1 VRITR
6 RDVLG
11 AGTSALAVA
20 ITGCTSEDSESD
32 PDIATQDD
40 GECDAMHRS
49 EVAAE
54 RATPPRDVREAVVPI
69 QYEELP
75 DEEKDVAAKAIRG
88 DVYAECSPLSDPF
101 ESLLDRIREHRDEQQ
116 RGSEADL
123 TTVYLVRTRTYYA
136 LDAMVLDEKI
146 SW

>member
-6 RDVLG
+6 RELLG
-11 AGTSALAVA
+11 ASAGTVGSALA
-20 ITGCTSEDSESD
+20 GCTSNGSESD
-32 PDIATQDD
+32 PNIGTQNDS
-40 GECDAMHRS
+40 ECDEMHRS

-54 RATPPRDVREAVVPI
+54 RATPPADVREAVVPI

-88 DVYAECSPLSDPF
+88 DAYAECPPLSDAF
-101 ESLLDRIREHRDEQQ
+101 ESFLDRVREHRTEQQ
-116 RGSEADL
+116 RESEADL

-136 LDAMVLDEKI
+136 LDATVGDEKI

>member
-1 VRITR
+1 MSN
-6 RDVLG
+6 G
-11 AGTSALAVA
+11 
-20 ITGCTSEDSESD
+20 SESNPESGPGTD
-32 PDIATQDD
+32 L
-40 GECDAMHRS
+40 GCDETDRS

-54 RATPPRDVREAVVPI
+54 RATPPQDVRDAVVPI

-75 DEEKDVAAKAIRG
+75 DGEKDVAAKAIRG

-101 ESLLDRIREHRDEQQ
+101 ESLLDRIRNHRDEQQ

-136 LDAMVLDEKI
+136 LDATVRDEKI

>member
-1 VRITR
+1 MTTR
-6 RDVLG
+6 RTFLG
-11 AGTSALAVA
+11 VGTSALAVGVA
-20 ITGCTSEDSESD
+20 GCTSNGSESD
-32 PDIATQDD
+32 PDIGAQNDS
-40 GECDAMHRS
+40 ECDEMHRS

-54 RATPPRDVREAVVPI
+54 RATPPADVREAVVPI

-88 DVYAECSPLSDPF
+88 DAYAECPPLSDAF
-101 ESLLDRIREHRDEQQ
+101 ESFLDRVREHRDEQQ
-116 RGSEADL
+116 RDSEADL

-136 LDAMVLDEKI
+136 LDATVGDEKI